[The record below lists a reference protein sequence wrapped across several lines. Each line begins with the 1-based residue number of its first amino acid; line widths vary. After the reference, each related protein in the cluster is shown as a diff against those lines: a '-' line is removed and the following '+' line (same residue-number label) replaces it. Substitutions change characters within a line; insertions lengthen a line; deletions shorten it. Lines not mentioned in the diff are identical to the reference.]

1 MLLEGVPG
9 LAKTLIISTLA
20 ATMHEHNRP
29 LARDR
34 RDLVENVGL
43 VGQRRSA
50 ELEDEDFAHVVYS
63 AFSMT

>member
-1 MLLEGVPG
+1 
-9 LAKTLIISTLA
+9 
-20 ATMHEHNRP
+20 
-29 LARDR
+29 
-34 RDLVENVGL
+34 VGL